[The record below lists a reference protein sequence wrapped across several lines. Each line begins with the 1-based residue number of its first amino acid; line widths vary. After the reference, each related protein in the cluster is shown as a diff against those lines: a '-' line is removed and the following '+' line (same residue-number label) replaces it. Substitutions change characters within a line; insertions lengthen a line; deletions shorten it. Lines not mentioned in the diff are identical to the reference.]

1 MGKRTRAYAKI
12 FTVAPHPNSPRRWRY
27 IYSFAERAR
36 ACVLRA
42 LQRRAFTSAECRESL
57 FVCVCVCKGGS
68 NTSVS
73 CVYFLALFLA
83 PFSLAE
89 GLCARVF
96 WSCVIGFSREKRV
109 RRLSLTTGGMN
120 FFVRRAYIHL
130 QACVRRWYLRVR
142 RYVTKAEPRA
152 TISYCTVHARLGRF
166 IISFYARVMCTYA
179 ALKKYRSK

>member
-57 FVCVCVCKGGS
+57 CVCVREARIQAYPVC
-68 NTSVS
+68 T
-73 CVYFLALFLA
+73 
-83 PFSLAE
+83 FSLFFWPPLVLRG

-96 WSCVIGFSREKRV
+96 RSCVIGFSREKRV